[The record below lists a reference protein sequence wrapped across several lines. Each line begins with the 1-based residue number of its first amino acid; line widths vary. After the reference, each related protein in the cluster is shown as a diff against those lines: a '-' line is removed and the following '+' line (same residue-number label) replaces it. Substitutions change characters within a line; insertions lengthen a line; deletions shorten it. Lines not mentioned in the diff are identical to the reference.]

1 MTSEEVNAAIR
12 QSLGLSAKP
21 EPQPTLPQEGHVSEF
36 PYWSFSKKRST
47 VTRLDITYEDN
58 SFMSLIAPLGM
69 PSPSFAGYL
78 DVMLFYGQR
87 DLFIQEYVEISV
99 YQILKTLDMDPD
111 NGRAYAHFHRDMER
125 AFMAAIKTDRFRS
138 PQTGKR
144 DTVSYFRIVRR
155 MELAKRRQGTS
166 QFYFDDLFLA
176 SLRSGYLKRLDWEF
190 CLSLDK
196 QGEALARFLYG
207 HLLKRIGEKSLYQR
221 SLPGFLSDIGF
232 GYLAAEEPMR
242 RNERLK
248 RTVFPALELLKGE
261 AIRSYELD
269 DQGKIFFIPR
279 D

>member
-1 MTSEEVNAAIR
+1 MTSQEVNAAIR

-221 SLPGFLSDIGF
+221 SLLGFLSDIGF

-261 AIRSYELD
+261 AIRFYELD